1 MTKILIVEDNEL
13 NLKLL
18 RDLFETQG
26 FEVHEAVTG
35 PDGLRLAAELQPDL
49 IVLDI
54 QLPGMDGLSV
64 ARSLKADP
72 ATKAMP
78 ILALTAYAM
87 RQDEEAALRSG
98 CDAYV
103 PKPIRTREF
112 LAKVKSMLEA
122 GKPPRHE
129 DTKGPSF

>member
-1 MTKILIVEDNEL
+1 MTRILVVEDNEL

-26 FEVHEAVTG
+26 FEVHEALTG
-35 PDGLRLAAELQPDL
+35 PDGLRLAGSLTPDL

-54 QLPGMDGLSV
+54 QLPDLDGLSV
-64 ARSLKADP
+64 AKKLKADP
-72 ATKAMP
+72 ATRAIP

-87 RQDEEAALRSG
+87 RQDEEAALKSG

-112 LAKVKSMLEA
+112 LARVKSMLE
-122 GKPPRHE
+122 PPS
-129 DTKGPSF
+129 DP

>member
-1 MTKILIVEDNEL
+1 MTRILVVEDNAL

-26 FEVHEAVTG
+26 FEVHEALTG
-35 PDGLRLAAELQPDL
+35 PDGLRLAGSIVPDL

-54 QLPGMDGLSV
+54 QLPDLDGLAV
-64 ARSLKADP
+64 AQKLKADP
-72 ATKAMP
+72 ATRAIP

-87 RQDEEAALRSG
+87 RQDEEAALKSG

-112 LAKVKSMLEA
+112 LARVKSMLE
-122 GKPPRHE
+122 PPS
-129 DTKGPSF
+129 DP